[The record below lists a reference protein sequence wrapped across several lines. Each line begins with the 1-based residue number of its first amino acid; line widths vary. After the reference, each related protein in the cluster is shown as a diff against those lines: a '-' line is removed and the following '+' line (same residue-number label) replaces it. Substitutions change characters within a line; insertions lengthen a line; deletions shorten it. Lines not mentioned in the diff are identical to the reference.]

1 MEKIFKPTIEAMRLE
16 NRIFKGCL
24 YFGLILTKD
33 GPKVIE
39 YNARF
44 GDPETQCILPLL
56 KTDLFEIMLATSSGD
71 LDKIKL
77 EWDNKASCLVVLAS
91 EGYPLEYKSGY
102 EIKID
107 TNKESVYV
115 AGAKLVAGKLL
126 SAGGRVLGVVGL
138 GDNLK
143 GAIDEAYKKVEKVSF
158 QNKFYRTD
166 IGKKAL
172 EVKN

>member
-1 MEKIFKPTIEAMRLE
+1 M
-16 NRIFKGCL
+16 
-24 YFGLILTKD
+24 
-33 GPKVIE
+33 
-39 YNARF
+39 
-44 GDPETQCILPLL
+44 
-56 KTDLFEIMLATSSGD
+56 
-71 LDKIKL
+71 
-77 EWDNKASCLVVLAS
+77 AS

-115 AGAKLVAGKLL
+115 AGAKLVVGKLL

-138 GDNLK
+138 GDDLK